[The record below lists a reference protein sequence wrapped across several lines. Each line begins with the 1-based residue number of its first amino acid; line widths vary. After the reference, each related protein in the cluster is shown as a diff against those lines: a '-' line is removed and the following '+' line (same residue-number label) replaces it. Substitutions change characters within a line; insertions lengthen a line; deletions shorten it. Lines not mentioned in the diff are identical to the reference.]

1 MNISN
6 SRVLWI
12 SGLFLLDLLLVVS
25 SFNYAAATI
34 VYDGV
39 ITGSFVGM
47 VVICSSIIVSAYLF
61 GGYAIRRQLSYWH
74 TLGQMAIATVLA
86 LVVIAL
92 AGYITKLTETD
103 LNFWRSQLLL
113 GLTFTYLW
121 LSFSRFTLRFVLQK
135 TTGEPKWILLGDAA
149 QTELVEQEMLSVYG
163 EGIFKHKSSFDELK
177 DSGLAAEGVDALVV
191 ISPEI
196 DSQTGDKLL
205 DLRFNGVRVLNV
217 SEFFER
223 YLFKVPIRFL
233 NRAWFATSA
242 EFGLLHH
249 EVALRIKR
257 VLDIVLSLL
266 LLLFTLPIMLL
277 AALLIYMQDKGDIFY
292 SQTRTGVRSQNFKI
306 LKFRTMIQ
314 NAEQDGQAQWAAE
327 NDTRITPIGRFLR
340 LTRIDELPQLINVLR
355 GEMSF
360 IGPRP
365 ERPEMIQ
372 ELEKNIPLFQYRHSV
387 KPGITGWAQ
396 VMYRYGA
403 SEEDAE
409 KKLEYDLYYIRNYSL
424 MLDLFIVLRTFRVV
438 LFGMG
443 R

>member
-1 MNISN
+1 MTIICIS
-6 SRVLWI
+6 
-12 SGLFLLDLLLVVS
+12 
-25 SFNYAAATI
+25 
-34 VYDGV
+34 
-39 ITGSFVGM
+39 
-47 VVICSSIIVSAYLF
+47 VVIGAYLF

-74 TLGQMAIATVLA
+74 TLGQMAIATILA
-86 LVVIAL
+86 LVAIAVV
-92 AGYITKLTETD
+92 GYITKLIETD
-103 LNFWRSQLLL
+103 PNFWRFQLLL
-113 GLTFTYLW
+113 GLAFTYLW
-121 LSFSRFTLRFVLQK
+121 LSFSRFTLRFLLQK
-135 TTGEPKWILLGDAA
+135 TTGEPRWVLLGELS

-163 EGIFKHKSSFDELK
+163 EGIFEHKTSFDALDDVNFSDK
-177 DSGLAAEGVDALVV
+177 DVEALVV
-191 ISPEI
+191 IASDVDNEI
-196 DSQTGDKLL
+196 GDKLL
-205 DLRFNGVRVLNV
+205 DLRFKGMRVLNV

-223 YLFKVPIRFL
+223 YLFKVPLRFL

-257 VLDIVLSLL
+257 VLDVILSLL
-266 LLLFTLPIMLL
+266 LLFVTLPVMLIT
-277 AALLIYMQDKGDIFY
+277 ALLIFLQDRGDVFY
-292 SQTRTGVRSQNFKI
+292 SQTRTGVRGEGFQI

-314 NAEQDGQAQWAAE
+314 NAEQNGKAQWAAE
-327 NDTRITPIGRFLR
+327 NDTRITPVGRFLR

-365 ERPEMIQ
+365 ERPEMIE
-372 ELEKNIPLFQYRHSV
+372 ELEKSIPLFQYRHSV

-424 MLDLFIVLRTFRVV
+424 MLDLFIVLRTCRVV